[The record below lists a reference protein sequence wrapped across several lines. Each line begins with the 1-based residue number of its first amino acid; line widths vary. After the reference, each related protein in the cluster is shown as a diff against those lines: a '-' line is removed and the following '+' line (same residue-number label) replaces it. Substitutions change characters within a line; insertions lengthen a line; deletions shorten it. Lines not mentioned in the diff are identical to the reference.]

1 MSKPT
6 ISDALDRLYEAID
19 AEIARRAP
27 DPLAMSHLEF
37 YRVHARADRARTWLG
52 SLAAYVSRQTI
63 AEEEGT

>member
-1 MSKPT
+1 VSKPT

-37 YRVHARADRARTWLG
+37 YRVHARADRSRAWLA
-52 SLAAYVSRQTI
+52 SVATYVIRQTI